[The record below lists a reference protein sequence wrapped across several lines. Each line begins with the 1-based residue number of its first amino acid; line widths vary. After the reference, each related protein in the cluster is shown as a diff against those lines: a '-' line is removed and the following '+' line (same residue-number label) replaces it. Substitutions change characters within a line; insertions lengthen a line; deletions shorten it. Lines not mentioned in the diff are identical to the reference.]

1 MPQQSNFTIYNAS
14 AGSGKTFT
22 LAERY
27 LNLLLSSPKN
37 TSFQNILAITFT
49 NKAVGEM
56 KSRILEYLTLFSKG
70 QPELEDDAMFK
81 LIKKNTN
88 LSSEQIQK
96 KSYFILKEI
105 LDNYAAFE
113 ISTIDA
119 FTHRIIRT
127 FAKDLGL
134 SMNFDIEMDTSQVLE
149 LAVERVV
156 EKAGNDEEL
165 TEVLVDFAL
174 EKVNDDKSGNISL
187 DIFEA
192 SKLLLNEK
200 DEVFVNSL
208 KEFGLE
214 DFKKLKAKLKG
225 EIHSVTENLKSIGNE
240 FLNKLNANGLEFKDF
255 TRSSIPLYFQK
266 LSEDDSRISY
276 GSTKWQEEIEN
287 EDSYVTKKQS
297 EDKKQ
302 VIFSM
307 KDFIVEHFELSKT
320 LFYDRKFFDKVRKNI
335 TQLSLLSAV
344 SSEMELI
351 KKEQNIMLIS
361 DFNKKISDEI
371 KKQPAPFIYERL
383 GEKFQHYFIDEFQDT
398 SRMQWENL
406 IPLTGNALASLFEGE
421 TQGTLTLV
429 GDAKQSI
436 YAWRGGDA
444 HQFMALSS
452 GKSPFP
458 IQPDLETL
466 GTNFR
471 SSRAIVTF
479 NNDFFEHVGQQL
491 NDEGLK
497 QIFSGDHLIQTV
509 HKPDEGFV
517 NLKFVEAKSK
527 EERSEVYPEEV
538 LSIIKKKQEQ
548 GFKLGDICILVR
560 KKDEGIAIAEF
571 LNQHQI
577 PIISSETLLIN
588 SDKQVQFLLSFL
600 NVLNDDL
607 DEISKAKILE
617 VLALQLS
624 YSEEKR
630 YHLLS
635 KTLNNEDKAVF
646 WKTLGELGFTFDS
659 NYFHTLPFYD
669 AVEYLVNQFE
679 LDKTANAYLQFFLDE
694 IFEFTLKQ
702 EGNLTAFLS
711 YWSVQGEKKSIIS
724 TDNENAVQIMT
735 VHKSKGLQFPIVIF
749 PYAKQQI
756 DYALNNHLW
765 VSLPERF
772 KLPVALITK
781 PSKDIDHPNY
791 SENYLDLINNLEME
805 NVNILYVALTRAAK
819 ELFILSE
826 DDRDKNGAIK
836 PNTFSGLFMGYL
848 EKSQNI
854 SVEPNVDYH
863 WGESKIPG
871 QTTNTTDGT
880 ENKELVFHSPSSDL
894 DLTLVTTAGK
904 LWNDDLEEAL
914 EEGNLIHSL
923 LAKVKYKTDVESSIA
938 WHIDNGY
945 IEGEKQM
952 FYQDLLTSI
961 TSHKDLVDFFTETY
975 EVWNERD
982 IYFQNKLLR
991 PDRVNLKGKEAF
1003 IIDYKTGAESNQYTN
1018 QINEYANALSSLQYN
1033 VKKRLLVYIT
1043 DSIEVKIV

>member
-1 MPQQSNFTIYNAS
+1 MPRQSNFTIFNAS
-14 AGSGKTFT
+14 AGSGKTFK

-27 LNLLLSSPKN
+27 LTLLLSSPKH

-70 QPELEDDAMFK
+70 QPQLEEDAMFK
-81 LIKKNTN
+81 LVKEKTT
-88 LSSEQIQK
+88 LTSEQIQK

-134 SMNFDIEMDTSQVLE
+134 SMNFDIEMDTRQVLQ

-156 EKAGNDEEL
+156 EKAGSDEEL
-165 TEVLVDFAL
+165 TEVLIDFAL
-174 EKVNDDKSGNISL
+174 EKVNEDKSGNISL

-200 DEVFVNSL
+200 DEVYVNSL

-214 DFKKLKAKLKG
+214 DFKKLKTKLG
-225 EIHSVTENLKSIGNE
+225 EDINFITEKLKSIGNE
-240 FLNKLNANGLEFKDF
+240 FLKELNANGLEFKDF
-255 TRSSIPLYFQK
+255 SRSSIPMYFQK
-266 LSEDDSRISY
+266 LSEDHLGISF
-276 GSTKWQEEIEN
+276 GTKWQEEIEN
-287 EDSYVTKKQS
+287 EESYVTKKQD
-297 EDKKQ
+297 EDRKQ
-302 VIFSM
+302 LVFSM
-307 KDFIVEHFELSKT
+307 RDFIVEQFELSKK
-320 LFYDRKFFDKVRKNI
+320 LFYDRKFFEKIRKNI

-371 KKQPAPFIYERL
+371 KKQPAPFIFERL

-444 HQFMALSS
+444 HQFMDLSG

-458 IQPDLETL
+458 VKSEVETL

-471 SSRAIVTF
+471 SSQAIVTF
-479 NNDFFEHVGQQL
+479 NNEFFEHLGQQL
-491 NDEGLK
+491 NDEKLK
-497 QIFSGDHLIQTV
+497 QLFSGDHLIQTA
-509 HKPDEGFV
+509 HKSDEGYV
-517 NLKFVEAKSK
+517 NLKFVEAKNND
-527 EERSEVYPEEV
+527 ERSEIYPEEV
-538 LSIIKKKQEQ
+538 LSILEKKQEQ

-560 KKDEGIAIAEF
+560 KKNEGIAIAEF

-588 SDKQVQFLLSFL
+588 SDRQVRFLLDFL
-600 NVLNDDL
+600 NVLNDDI

-617 VLALQLS
+617 GLASGLS

-630 YHLLS
+630 FSLLRE
-635 KTLNNEDKAVF
+635 TLNKDKSVF
-646 WKTLGELGFTFDS
+646 WETLTDLGFTFDP
-659 NYFHTLPFYD
+659 NHFHTLPFYD

-679 LDKTANAYLQFFLDE
+679 LDKTASAYLQFFLDE
-694 IFEFTLKQ
+694 IFEFTLKK
-702 EGNLTAFLS
+702 EGNLSAFLN
-711 YWSVQGEKKSIIS
+711 YWSLQAETKSIIS

-735 VHKSKGLQFPIVIF
+735 VHKSKGLQFPVVIF

-756 DYALNNHLW
+756 DYALNSHLW

-772 KLPVALITK
+772 KLPVALIST
-781 PSKDIDHPNY
+781 PSKDIDHPFY
-791 SENYLDLINNLEME
+791 SQNYLDLINNLEME

-826 DDRDKNGAIK
+826 DDRGKNAAIK

-848 EKSQNI
+848 ENSKNI
-854 SVEPNVDYH
+854 AIEANVDYH
-863 WGESKIPG
+863 WGKSEIPE
-871 QTTNTTDGT
+871 QNTNTNEGI
-880 ENKELVFHSPSSDL
+880 ENKKLVFHSPSSDL

-904 LWNDDLEEAL
+904 LWNEELEEAL
-914 EEGNLIHSL
+914 EAGNLIHSL
-923 LAKVKYKTDVESSIA
+923 LAQVKSKEDIDSSVDR
-938 WHIDNGY
+938 HIEDGF
-945 IEGEKQM
+945 IERDKQR
-952 FYQDLLTSI
+952 FYQDVLTSI
-961 TSHKDLVDFFTETY
+961 TSHEDLADFFTETY
-975 EVWNERD
+975 QVWTERD
-982 IYFQNKLLR
+982 IFYQNKLLR
-991 PDRVNLKGKEAF
+991 PDRVNLKGKDAF
-1003 IIDYKTGAESNQYTN
+1003 IIDYKTGAESNQYIN
-1018 QINEYANALSSLQYN
+1018 QINEYAEALTSLKYN
-1033 VKKRLLVYIT
+1033 VKKQLLVYIT